1 MATKLHLTV
10 FLFFFVSVYS
20 EISAQ
25 EHNFLEG
32 KILEKVTGEPIPGAT
47 ILIRELD
54 RGAAADADGE
64 FIFTQIPSGTYTLT
78 IRAVG
83 YRTITKIINH
93 PDDAYLAIE
102 IEPDV
107 IRSEDVVITSSPLGR
122 NIQYQ
127 PVQALNTEQLQKK
140 SAPSLGE
147 ILDGNPGV
155 STRSFGSAPARPVIR
170 GFDGDRVLVLQ
181 NGERMG
187 DLSGTA
193 VDHAV
198 SLDPLSMDRVEI
210 VRGPASLMYGSGAI
224 GGVVNMFS
232 KDMPREW
239 DNGTKGT
246 VATHLATV
254 NNMGAGLL
262 GGQYGNDSF
271 AATGRMIY
279 RDGGD
284 LQTPEGRLPDT
295 ALENLSFGGG
305 LGYRSA
311 DFETGLAISGMDYT
325 YGLPEA
331 IDDIN
336 ESIEIRMN
344 RFNLQSISTLKMDHF
359 IDHAEFRIHYSDYSH
374 DEFQLE
380 RFPNEPIQESIDI
393 SFDQQTVSSSLTLR
407 HRPFGTL
414 EGAIGLSFNYS
425 QIAVGGDEALTP
437 NADGYFLAGYVYEEY
452 TISQPLTIKTGA
464 RLEWKETFV
473 KTNTLFPDAS
483 EFEDRNDLIFS
494 GAVGLNYSPSESWT
508 VGFQVARAFRTP
520 TIEELYSFAPHA
532 AAGSFDVGDPTLQNE
547 FSIGTDLFAD
557 YKSNNFHGQL
567 SLFAN
572 QIDNFVDFSPTGEN
586 HAPSGLPVFEYKS
599 KDAILYGFELSSG
612 IRISDEING
621 SIGFDYVRGYERS
634 ADQNNL
640 TFIPP
645 FRTHLQLE
653 YDNGVIWGGPRIR
666 IVSRQ
671 TKVAPNE
678 EPTNGH
684 VLIGADAGYRI
695 GHGVTLSFRM
705 DNLLNERYIDH
716 LSRIE
721 NRDAPMPG
729 RNLNV
734 MLRWEF

>member
-25 EHNFLEG
+25 EHNILEG
-32 KILEKVTGEPIPGAT
+32 KIIEKVTGEPIPGAT

-64 FIFTQIPSGTYTLT
+64 FIFTQIPTGTYTLT

-93 PDDAYLAIE
+93 PDDAYLTIE

-239 DNGTKGT
+239 DNGTQGT
-246 VATHLATV
+246 IATHLATV

-262 GGQYGNDSF
+262 GAQYGNDSF
-271 AATGRMIY
+271 AATGRIIY

-295 ALENLSFGGG
+295 ALNNLSFGGG
-305 LGYRSA
+305 LGYRSS
-311 DFETGLAISGMDYT
+311 DFETGLSISGMDYT

-331 IDDIN
+331 IDDMN

-359 IDHAEFRIHYSDYSH
+359 FDHAEFRIHYSDYSH
-374 DEFQLE
+374 DEFQLK
-380 RFPNEPIQESIDI
+380 RFPNEPVQESIDI

-407 HRPFGTL
+407 HRPFGAL

-508 VGFQVARAFRTP
+508 VGFQAARAFRTP

-547 FSIGTDLFAD
+547 FSIGTDLFVD

-572 QIDNFVDFSPTGEN
+572 QIDNFVDFSPTGED
-586 HAPSGLPVFEYKS
+586 HSPSGLPVFEYKS

-612 IRISDEING
+612 IRISDEVNG
-621 SIGFDYVRGYERS
+621 SIGFDYVRGFERS

-645 FRTHLQLE
+645 FRTHIQLE
-653 YDNGVIWGGPRIR
+653 YDNGTIWAGPRIR

-678 EPTNGH
+678 ESTNGH